1 MDIPS
6 PRGTRDT
13 KRLEPTSEL
22 NSCLNLLAVDARTGC
37 AQVPVIP
44 ARQPQAC
51 KVHEY
56 TQQQVSTTGQLEA
69 EAQHTFE
76 RLIVG
81 RSVFRKSWRLGV
93 MRELFKIKDELL
105 SAQVRG
111 KLITFLKETE
121 KQEHIYL

>member
-1 MDIPS
+1 M
-6 PRGTRDT
+6 
-13 KRLEPTSEL
+13 EPTSEL
-22 NSCLNLLAVDARTGC
+22 SSCLSLLAVDAGTWC
-37 AQVPVIP
+37 AQAPVIQ
-44 ARQPQAC
+44 ARQAQAC
-51 KVHEY
+51 KLPEY

-105 SAQVRG
+105 NAQVRS
-111 KLITFLKETE
+111 KLITFLKET
-121 KQEHIYL
+121 HYS

>member
-1 MDIPS
+1 MDILS
-6 PRGTRDT
+6 TRGASYT

-22 NSCLNLLAVDARTGC
+22 NSCLSLLTVDARAWC
-37 AQVPVIP
+37 AQAPVIQ

-51 KVHEY
+51 KLHEY
-56 TQQQVSTTGQLEA
+56 TQQQVSSTGQLEA
-69 EAQHTFE
+69 EAQHTFD

-105 SAQVRG
+105 STKVRG
-111 KLITFLKETE
+111 KLITFLKET
-121 KQEHIYL
+121 HFS